1 MKKRI
6 NQDDLLKYLY
16 NEVDLQQKKE
26 IEAAL
31 AADPELEEQ
40 FFDFLYMK
48 KQLDDVSKNT
58 SPSKK
63 SIEKIL
69 KFSKSFGKD
78 TLKN

>member
-16 NEVDLQQKKE
+16 NEVTLQQKKD
-26 IEAAL
+26 IEDAL
-31 AADPELEEQ
+31 ASNPALEEQ
-40 FFDFLYMK
+40 FFNFLQMK
-48 KQLDDVSKNT
+48 KQLDDFANEN

-63 SIEKIL
+63 SIDKIL
-69 KFSKSFGKD
+69 KFSKSYGKD

>member
-16 NEVDLQQKKE
+16 NELDFQQKKE
-26 IEAAL
+26 VENAL
-31 AADPELEEQ
+31 ASDPNLEEQ
-40 FFDFLYMK
+40 FFDFLDMK
-48 KQLDDVSKNT
+48 KQLDDTAKNN
-58 SPSKK
+58 SPSQK
-63 SIEKIL
+63 SIDKIL

>member
-16 NEVDLQQKKE
+16 NEVTLQQKKE
-26 IEAAL
+26 IEEAL
-31 AADPELEEQ
+31 ASDPILEEQ
-40 FFDFLYMK
+40 FFDFLDMK
-48 KQLDDVSKNT
+48 KQLDDFSNQN

-69 KFSKSFGKD
+69 KFSKSYGKD
-78 TLKN
+78 TMKN